1 MEAAVAALIGAGVGS
16 LTTLAAQFIAHRLGV
31 QRDRGSE
38 RRARLNEV
46 VVEASLALYG
56 PLDDPRRDPNA
67 ATVNAVR
74 AGFPRKLADL
84 QDGVARGLVLLEV
97 HFGHDHKILQDYYS
111 AAYYPIY
118 HAASVMVSN
127 EKPDDWIDILR
138 AGKQATTKFVEQAR
152 AHVERI

>member
-1 MEAAVAALIGAGVGS
+1 MEAAVAALIGTGVGS
-16 LTTLAAQFIAHRLGV
+16 LTTLAAQLIAHRLGV

-46 VVEASLALYG
+46 VVEASLALHG

-67 ATVNAVR
+67 ATVDAVL
-74 AGFPRKLADL
+74 AGFPRELADL

-97 HFGHDHKILQDYYS
+97 HFGHDHEILQDYS
-111 AAYYPIY
+111 AAYYPIF
-118 HAASVMVSN
+118 HAASVMVSD

-138 AGKQATTKFVEQAR
+138 AGKQATTTFVEQAR